1 MNQATSDPTSL
12 TSSPYRRLGVLILLL
27 ILHAGLVHDLI
38 RKETPT
44 LDEVAH
50 LPAGQSYLDQ
60 ASFAMYRH
68 SPPGARLLA
77 AIASSP
83 NRLNLDNDGG
93 WRTDQPA
100 NHWRFAF
107 ETVARYSDPSLGPV
121 RYLSAFTWGR
131 HATLIW
137 SVAAMLVLYLW
148 GSEWAGPSVGL
159 VASALWALC
168 PNIIAH
174 ASLVTTDL
182 AATSAGVISLY
193 LFQRWR
199 DHRTWT
205 SLAAASLALGVAQ
218 WVKHS
223 SLWLYF
229 IVAVWLFIASLS
241 SVRQSLTLWVGGLW
255 IAIGSIL
262 VLNAGY
268 LFEGTGSPL
277 GSFPF
282 LSQTLTRPLSAGEVN
297 PDVASTNNLTYRDI
311 YARRVNRFRG
321 TSLDSIPVP
330 LPYHYLA
337 GFDEQKF
344 EAEGKYP
351 MYMRGRFAEPIAP
364 PKKSS
369 SAEIPPPRRGWW
381 IYYPYALAI
390 KVPIAT
396 WVLVA
401 IGLVGGVLTRY
412 RKLAIAWLALGL
424 VPIATMTLLTD
435 INLGLRYVLGSL
447 PFFFLIAG
455 LAATLLPRPFHW
467 VFITLAFASNGF
479 SLARIHPH
487 ELSYFSEIVGGP
499 AHGRWHL
506 IDSNIDWGQDLRS
519 LARWLDAHPE
529 WAREIS
535 IAYAGTVPLEFEGIR
550 NAQLPPRDLRYI
562 PDRFLFPWE
571 KREDADTWG
580 PKPGK
585 YAISVNFERVMR
597 FHTPI
602 SSDLI
607 DRYGASLH
615 GSLLPGSIM
624 AQMPKGSLA
633 YFQEF
638 QPIIEP
644 AVGYSILLFDLSID
658 DVNRVRAKMGLPPW
672 AK

>member
-1 MNQATSDPTSL
+1 
-12 TSSPYRRLGVLILLL
+12 
-27 ILHAGLVHDLI
+27 LVHDLI

-77 AIASSP
+77 AVASSP
-83 NRLNLDNDGG
+83 YRLNLDYGAG

-107 ETVARYSDPSLGPV
+107 ETVARYADPSLGPDH
-121 RYLSAFTWGR
+121 YLTAFTWGR

-137 SVAAMLVLYLW
+137 SLAAMLVLYLW
-148 GSEWAGPSVGL
+148 GREWAGAHVGL
-159 VASALWALC
+159 VASALWAIC
-168 PNIIAH
+168 PNIVAH
-174 ASLVTTDL
+174 ASLITTDL
-182 AATSAGVISLY
+182 PATSAGVISLY
-193 LFQRWR
+193 LFHRWIDR
-199 DHRTWT
+199 RTWM
-205 SLAAASLALGVAQ
+205 SLAGASLSLGIAQ

-229 IVAVWLFIASLS
+229 IIAFWLLIASLS
-241 SVRQSLTLWVGGLW
+241 SSRKPLSLWIDGLW
-255 IAIGSIL
+255 IAFGSIL
-262 VLNAGY
+262 FLNAGY
-268 LFEGTGSPL
+268 LFEGTAAPL

-282 LSQTLTRPLSAGEVN
+282 LSQTLTRPLSTGEVN

-321 TSLDSIPVP
+321 TWLGSIPVP

-351 MYMRGRFAEPIAP
+351 MYMRGQFAEPITLP
-364 PKKSS
+364 QKTSS
-369 SAEIPPPRRGWW
+369 DDDSPPRRGWW
-381 IYYPYALAI
+381 IYYPYALAV
-390 KVPIAT
+390 KVPVAT
-396 WVLVA
+396 WFLVA
-401 IGLVGGVLTRY
+401 IGIFGSFLIR
-412 RKLAIAWLALGL
+412 RSSPAIAWLALGL

-435 INLGLRYVLGSL
+435 INLGVRYVLGSL

-455 LAATLLPRPFHW
+455 LVVAVLPRPVAWIF
-467 VFITLAFASNGF
+467 VAIGIASNGLT
-479 SLARIHPH
+479 LARVHPH
-487 ELSYFSEIVGGP
+487 ELSYFNEIVGGP
-499 AHGRWHL
+499 LHGRWHL
-506 IDSNIDWGQDLRS
+506 IDSNLDWGQDLRS
-519 LARWLDAHPE
+519 LARWLEIHPD

-535 IAYAGTVPLEFEGIR
+535 IAYAGTVPPEFEGIKK
-550 NAQLPPRDLRYI
+550 APIPPRDLRFI

-571 KREDADTWG
+571 NRDDASTWG
-580 PKPGK
+580 PRPGK
-585 YAISVNFERVMR
+585 YAISVNFERGMR
-597 FHTPI
+597 FHTPVPNT
-602 SSDLI
+602 LI
-607 DRYGASLH
+607 DQFGPALRGA
-615 GSLLPGSIM
+615 LLPGSTM

-644 AVGYSILLFDLSID
+644 TIGYSILLYDLSVD
-658 DVNRVRAKMGLPPW
+658 DVNRVREKMGLPSW
-672 AK
+672 AKSASK